1 MNIESGM
8 CRAKIGKFKSYDAH
22 YNFNDLYLKKEN
34 NDIID
39 VIGIVND
46 NILIDIET
54 KLEYPILK
62 HDENNNISIDQEI
75 DLNTYYAL
83 DVMHINELRTTSKDY
98 INAIDTKV
106 KRLIKQNNK

>member
-22 YNFNDLYLKKEN
+22 YNFNDLYLKKDN

-39 VIGIVND
+39 VIGIVSD
-46 NILIDIET
+46 NTLIDIKT
-54 KLEYPILK
+54 GLEYPILK

-75 DLNTYYAL
+75 DLNIYYAL
-83 DVMHINELRTTSKDY
+83 DVMPINEKRTTSKDY
-98 INAIDTKV
+98 IKAIDAKV
-106 KRLIKQNNK
+106 KRLIKKNIK